1 MVERIIDA
9 ARTSF
14 AHNGWAGTTLRGV
27 AREVDVDPALV
38 HYYFSSKEE
47 LLDASTRPPQAW
59 IDSIATTNAVPLRDR
74 GEAVVRNVIWGWTQ
88 PEIREVLSSIL
99 ITAAHEPRTREKLR
113 AFVTASSAAGD
124 RGPDRGGGAA
134 AAGIAGRHAGGRAGD
149 DAVGVGDRADRV
161 AARGRTG
168 GADRAEHPALPHRP
182 AGLTSR

>member
-88 PEIREVLSSIL
+88 PEIREVLGSIL

-113 AFVTASSAAGD
+113 AFVTASLLPA
-124 RGPDRGGGAA
+124 
-134 AAGIAGRHAGGRAGD
+134 I
-149 DAVGVGDRADRV
+149 ADRIEGDERLLRASLV
-161 AARGRTG
+161 ATQVVGLVMMRWVWEIEPIASLPEDQLVALMGPNIQRYLTGRLG
-168 GADRAEHPALPHRP
+168 
-182 AGLTSR
+182 